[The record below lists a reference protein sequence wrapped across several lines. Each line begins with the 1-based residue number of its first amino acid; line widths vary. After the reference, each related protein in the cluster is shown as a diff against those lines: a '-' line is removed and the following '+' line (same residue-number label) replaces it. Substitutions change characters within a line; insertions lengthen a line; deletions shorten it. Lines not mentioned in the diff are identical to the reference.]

1 LAHIT
6 KEGSRWLV
14 SGSMD
19 IQQVELMLAEKSI
32 FKAVDEVE
40 IDLSGVSN
48 VETATIS
55 LLFEWLRQARNSKC
69 DLTYIN
75 LPQKLVDLATLYDVL
90 ELIPLVPG
98 SEVTH

>member
-1 LAHIT
+1 MHIT
-6 KEGSRWLV
+6 KEDSRWLV

-19 IQQVELMLAEKSI
+19 IQQVELMLAEKAI

-69 DLTYIN
+69 NLTYTN
-75 LPQKLVDLATLYDVL
+75 PPQKLVDLATLYGVL

>member
-1 LAHIT
+1 MAHIT

-14 SGSMD
+14 SGSMN
-19 IQQVELMLAEKSI
+19 IQQVELMLAEKAI
-32 FKAVDEVE
+32 FKAADEVE
-40 IDLSGVSN
+40 IDLSGISD

-69 DLTYIN
+69 NLTYTS
-75 LPQKLVDLATLYDVL
+75 LPQKLVDLATLYGVL

-98 SEVTH
+98 PK

>member
-1 LAHIT
+1 MAHIT
-6 KEGSRWLV
+6 KEGSHWLV

-19 IQQVELMLAEKSI
+19 IQQVELMLAEKAI
-32 FKAVDEVE
+32 FKGADKVE

-55 LLFEWLRQARNSKC
+55 LLFEWLRQARHSKC
-69 DLTYIN
+69 NLTYAN
-75 LPQKLVDLATLYDVL
+75 LPQKLVDLATLYGVL

-98 SEVTH
+98 PEATH